1 MIDSARPPTIAVLL
15 WQRQALCMGISTKGS
30 AQAGLQPQPQASY
43 REPGQ
48 ALQSLQTAQ
57 EEPVGLFC
65 LLGQLPLPGTRYQRP
80 SKPSNTHG
88 IVECQSSQ
96 PVVTDPLQR

>member
-15 WQRQALCMGISTKGS
+15 WQRQALCMGVSTKGS

-48 ALQSLQTAQ
+48 ALQSLQPAQ
-57 EEPVGLFC
+57 EEPVGLIC
-65 LLGQLPLPGTRYQRP
+65 LLRQLPLPGTRYQR
-80 SKPSNTHG
+80 SSESSDTHG
-88 IVECQSSQ
+88 IVKRQSSQ
-96 PVVTDPLQR
+96 PVVADLL